1 MSLLAT
7 LYPETYTPP
16 AGVARLVVAPEPEP
30 ERRTW
35 TLSQPRKPYPQRLRN
50 IEKIL
55 AALESGNRRI
65 VDVIDATGL
74 HETTVHTILK
84 SLRDEGRVRKEGMR
98 WSKCR

>member
-7 LYPETYTPP
+7 LFPDSYTPP

-35 TLSQPRKPYPQRLRN
+35 TCKPRPPNKQRLQN

-55 AALESGNRRI
+55 AALEVNNHRV
-65 VDVIDATGL
+65 VDVIGATGL
-74 HETTVHTILK
+74 HETTVHHILK
-84 SLRDEGRVRKEGMR
+84 QLRTEGRVRREGMR
-98 WSKCR
+98 WFSCR